1 MFESLQ
7 GRVAIVTGASRGIGR
22 GIARRFAEA
31 GIQVLVVS
39 RSLADAE
46 RVTQQIGAGAS
57 AFAADVSSAVACR
70 AMAEAAVERY
80 GRIDILAANAGIFPS
95 AALAEMTVEQFDEV
109 MATNVRSTFLSTQA
123 VLPYMKAAGFGR
135 IVMTSSI
142 TGPVTGFPGWSH
154 YGASKAAQ
162 LGFMRT
168 AALEVARDGI
178 TINAVMP
185 GNIRTEGLEGM
196 GEAYQA
202 QMAASIPAGVLG
214 EVRDIANAALFFAS
228 LEAGFITGQGL
239 IVDGGQVLPES
250 AAALES

>member
-7 GRVAIVTGASRGIGR
+7 GCAAIVTGATRGIGL
-22 GIARRFAEA
+22 GIAKRFAEA

-39 RSLADAE
+39 RDQADAD
-46 RVTQQIGAGAS
+46 RVAAQIGAGAS
-57 AFAADVSSAVACR
+57 GFAADVSDAAACQ
-70 AMAEAAVERY
+70 AMAETAMVRY
-80 GRIDILAANAGIFPS
+80 GRIDILAANAGIFPA
-95 AALAEMTVEQFDEV
+95 AALADMTVAQFDQV
-109 MATNVRSTFLSTQA
+109 LTTNVRSSFLCTQA
-123 VLPYMKAAGFGR
+123 VLPYMKVRQFGR
-135 IVMTSSI
+135 IILTSSI

-202 QMAASIPAGVLG
+202 QMAAAIPTGVLG
-214 EVRDIANAALFFAS
+214 EVADIANAALFFATR
-228 LEAGFITGQGL
+228 EASFITGQGL
-239 IVDGGQVLPES
+239 IIDGGQVLPES
-250 AAALES
+250 AAALQ

>member
-7 GRVAIVTGASRGIGR
+7 GCSAIVTGATRGIGL
-22 GIARRFAEA
+22 GIAKRFAEA

-39 RSLADAE
+39 RDQADAD
-46 RVTQQIGAGAS
+46 RVAAQIGAGACG
-57 AFAADVSSAVACR
+57 FAADVSDAAACQ
-70 AMAEAAVERY
+70 AMAEAAMARY
-80 GRIDILAANAGIFPS
+80 GRIDILAANAGIFPA
-95 AALAEMTVEQFDEV
+95 AALADMTVAQFDQV
-109 MATNVRSTFLSTQA
+109 LTTNVRSSFLCTQA
-123 VLPYMKAAGFGR
+123 VLPYMKVRQFGR
-135 IVMTSSI
+135 IILTSSI

-202 QMAASIPAGVLG
+202 QMAAAIPTGVLG
-214 EVRDIANAALFFAS
+214 EVADIANAALFFATR
-228 LEAGFITGQGL
+228 EASFITGQGL
-239 IVDGGQVLPES
+239 IIDGGQVLPES
-250 AAALES
+250 AAALQ

>member
-7 GRVAIVTGASRGIGR
+7 GCAAIVTGATRGIGL
-22 GIARRFAEA
+22 GIAKRFAEA

-39 RSLADAE
+39 RDQTDAD
-46 RVTQQIGAGAS
+46 RVAAQIGAGAS
-57 AFAADVSSAVACR
+57 GFAADVSDAAACQ
-70 AMAEAAVERY
+70 AMAETAMARY
-80 GRIDILAANAGIFPS
+80 GRIDILAANAGIFPA
-95 AALAEMTVEQFDEV
+95 AALADMSVAQFDHV
-109 MATNVRSTFLSTQA
+109 LTTNVRSSFLCTQA
-123 VLPYMKAAGFGR
+123 VLPYMKARQFGR
-135 IVMTSSI
+135 IILTSSI

-202 QMAASIPAGVLG
+202 QMAAAIPTGVLG
-214 EVRDIANAALFFAS
+214 EVADIANAALFFATR
-228 LEAGFITGQGL
+228 EASFITGQGL
-239 IVDGGQVLPES
+239 IIDGGQVLPES
-250 AAALES
+250 AAALQ

>member
-7 GRVAIVTGASRGIGR
+7 GCAAIVTGATRGIGL
-22 GIARRFAEA
+22 GIAKRFAEA

-39 RSLADAE
+39 RDQADAD
-46 RVTQQIGAGAS
+46 RVAAQIGAGAIG
-57 AFAADVSSAVACR
+57 FAADVSDAAACQ
-70 AMAEAAVERY
+70 AMADAAMERY
-80 GRIDILAANAGIFPS
+80 GRIDILAANAGIFPA
-95 AALAEMTVEQFDEV
+95 AALAEMSVAQFDHV
-109 MATNVRSTFLSTQA
+109 LTTNVRSSFLCTQA
-123 VLPYMKAAGFGR
+123 VLPYMKAHQFGR
-135 IVMTSSI
+135 IILTSSI

-196 GEAYQA
+196 GEDYQA
-202 QMAASIPAGVLG
+202 QMAAAIPTGVLG
-214 EVRDIANAALFFAS
+214 EVADIANAALFFATR
-228 LEAGFITGQGL
+228 EASFITGQGL
-239 IVDGGQVLPES
+239 IIDGGQVLPES
-250 AAALES
+250 AAALQ

>member
-7 GRVAIVTGASRGIGR
+7 GCAAIVTGATRGIGL
-22 GIARRFAEA
+22 GIAKRFAEA

-39 RSLADAE
+39 RDQADAD
-46 RVTQQIGAGAS
+46 RVAAQIGAGACG
-57 AFAADVSSAVACR
+57 FAADVSDAAACQ
-70 AMAEAAVERY
+70 AMAEAAMARY
-80 GRIDILAANAGIFPS
+80 GRIDILAANAGIFPA
-95 AALAEMTVEQFDEV
+95 AALADMTVAQFDQV
-109 MATNVRSTFLSTQA
+109 LTTNVRSSFLCTQA
-123 VLPYMKAAGFGR
+123 VLPYMKVRQFGR
-135 IVMTSSI
+135 IILTSSI

-202 QMAASIPAGVLG
+202 QMAAAIPTGVLG
-214 EVRDIANAALFFAS
+214 EVADIANAALFFATR
-228 LEAGFITGQGL
+228 EASFITGQGL
-239 IVDGGQVLPES
+239 IIDGGQVLPES
-250 AAALES
+250 AAALQ

>member
-7 GRVAIVTGASRGIGR
+7 GCAAIVTGATRGIGL
-22 GIARRFAEA
+22 GIAKRFAEA

-39 RSLADAE
+39 RDQADAD
-46 RVTQQIGAGAS
+46 RVATQIGAGAS
-57 AFAADVSSAVACR
+57 GFAADVSDAAACQ
-70 AMAEAAVERY
+70 AMAEMAMARY
-80 GRIDILAANAGIFPS
+80 GRIDILAANAGIFPA
-95 AALAEMTVEQFDEV
+95 AALADMTVAQFDQV
-109 MATNVRSTFLSTQA
+109 LTTNVRSSFLCTQA
-123 VLPYMKAAGFGR
+123 VLPYMKVRQFGR
-135 IVMTSSI
+135 IILTSSI

-202 QMAASIPAGVLG
+202 QMAAAIPTGVLG
-214 EVRDIANAALFFAS
+214 EVADIANAALFFATR
-228 LEAGFITGQGL
+228 EASFITGQGL
-239 IVDGGQVLPES
+239 IIDGGQVLPES
-250 AAALES
+250 AAALQ